1 MITMTR
7 RIGIYPGT
15 FDPVHQGHLAFCLK
29 ALEQGELDE
38 IVLVPER
45 FPRNKPGA
53 IALSERLALLEE
65 AIAPFPFL
73 GVTALISDKF
83 TVERTLPELHRRFE
97 GAKLSLLIGSD
108 VVSSLGAWEGIHTLT
123 SDMSLV
129 IGMREA
135 DTVSAVELTLRQIG
149 QSQNISIRYS
159 LIETIHADVAS
170 SRIRKG
176 EMALDLSLS
185 RMEWQ
190 S

>member
-1 MITMTR
+1 MTR

-38 IVLVPER
+38 IVLIPECL
-45 FPRNKPGA
+45 PRNKPGA
-53 IALSERLALLEE
+53 TELSERLALLEE
-65 AIAPFPFL
+65 ATAFSPFL
-73 GVTALISDKF
+73 SVTTLTSDRF
-83 TVERTLPELHRRFE
+83 TVEQTLPELYRRFE

-108 VVSSLGAWEGIHTLT
+108 VVSSLGTWEGIRTLT
-123 SDMSLV
+123 SNMSLV

-135 DTVSAVELTLRQIG
+135 DTVSTVELTLRQIG
-149 QSQNISIRYS
+149 QSQNISVRYS
-159 LIETIHADVAS
+159 LIETVHADVAS